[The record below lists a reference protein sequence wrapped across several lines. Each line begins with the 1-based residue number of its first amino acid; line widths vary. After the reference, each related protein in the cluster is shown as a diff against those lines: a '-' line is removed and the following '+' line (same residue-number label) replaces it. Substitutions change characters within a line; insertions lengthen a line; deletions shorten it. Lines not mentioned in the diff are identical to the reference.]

1 MGVSVW
7 GCCLCWCTRA
17 WHASLFSPDMFVDKV
32 KKLEP
37 PWTFV
42 SIKFDRVSI
51 SSRNGERKEII
62 RLDCLSCTDSPQK
75 HSVCVNLN
83 SLSLESCNYFQKLH
97 FKLAQ
102 KDLSESLNAHVFSWC
117 IFNVLKKC
125 HFVLCTCNLISKIG
139 IFVHVVV
146 TSLIIVVLVM
156 PSTNK
161 PYWFSDWHVNIAV
174 YVNIIYWNVQILT
187 I

>member
-1 MGVSVW
+1 MSKAESDTWNTFYFLWSGPLLKGRHVDLLIVGSFSMRVLPLLVYQ
-7 GCCLCWCTRA
+7 GLACLLILTGHVCGQGKETWT
-17 WHASLFSPDMFVDKV
+17 
-32 KKLEP
+32 

-51 SSRNGERKEII
+51 SSRNGERERRS

-83 SLSLESCNYFQKLH
+83 SLSIESCNYFQKLH

-125 HFVLCTCNLISKIG
+125 HFV
-139 IFVHVVV
+139 
-146 TSLIIVVLVM
+146 
-156 PSTNK
+156 
-161 PYWFSDWHVNIAV
+161 
-174 YVNIIYWNVQILT
+174 
-187 I
+187 

>member
-1 MGVSVW
+1 MSKAESDTWNTFYFLWSGPLLKGRHVDLLIVGSFSMRVLPLLVYQ
-7 GCCLCWCTRA
+7 GLACLLILTGHVCGQGKETWT
-17 WHASLFSPDMFVDKV
+17 
-32 KKLEP
+32 

-83 SLSLESCNYFQKLH
+83 SLSIESCNYFQKLH

-125 HFVLCTCNLISKIG
+125 HFV
-139 IFVHVVV
+139 
-146 TSLIIVVLVM
+146 
-156 PSTNK
+156 
-161 PYWFSDWHVNIAV
+161 
-174 YVNIIYWNVQILT
+174 
-187 I
+187 